1 MEWNHETNVESTD
14 SVDHHRPCVC
24 LPPDVKSSKPYFP
37 QHAAVAMATETQR
50 SLSSASVAFN
60 EDIRVPTKTA
70 DAVDLC
76 RMTVVSETCSQE
88 RNCSECMDVAVPER
102 PDGCFLDATSGI
114 CQSFSQLKL
123 TQQTVNGSA
132 AAPSSFSSQQWQA
145 LETVN
150 VFSST
155 HRQYCTPLDAA
166 CVLCVKVAVSAQFV
180 PSADELKRISVD
192 RRVCY
197 GDDGCI
203 CVAACQSAERISFTS
218 TRCPVP
224 TPQPASTQSIM
235 GSPSIQVTVAAV
247 LGCFLLIRC
256 ISEYLRIRWARQRA
270 ERRAAVTVVAG
281 GNGSSRS
288 TRPARERAVTSLRLS
303 GWIAWH
309 HELREMEKNG
319 ELCYVNL
326 QTPIPRETELSSS
339 SHVEADH
346 DVVMLESRS
355 SNVI

>member
-1 MEWNHETNVESTD
+1 MGWNHETNVECAD
-14 SVDHHRPCVC
+14 SVNHHRPCVR

-50 SLSSASVAFN
+50 SSSSASAASN
-60 EDIRVPTKTA
+60 EDVRVATKTA

-76 RMTVVSETCSQE
+76 RVTVVSETCSQE

-114 CQSFSQLKL
+114 CQSFNQLKL
-123 TQQTVNGSA
+123 TQQTINGSA
-132 AAPSSFSSQQWQA
+132 AASSSSSSQQWQA
-145 LETVN
+145 LETVS

-155 HRQYCTPLDAA
+155 HRQYCKPLDLA
-166 CVLCVKVAVSAQFV
+166 CVLCAKVAASAQFV
-180 PSADELKRISVD
+180 PSIDELKSMSVD

-224 TPQPASTQSIM
+224 TPQPVSTQSIM
-235 GSPSIQVTVAAV
+235 GNPSIQVTIVAV
-247 LGCFLLIRC
+247 LGCFLLVRC
-256 ISEYLRIRWARQRA
+256 ISEYLRIHWARQRA
-270 ERRAAVTVVAG
+270 ERRAAVTAVAG
-281 GNGSSRS
+281 GNGSDRS
-288 TRPARERAVTSLRLS
+288 TRPAREKVVTSLRLS

-309 HELREMEKNG
+309 HELRELEKNG
-319 ELCYVNL
+319 ELRYVNL
-326 QTPIPRETELSSS
+326 QTPMPRETELSSS
-339 SHVEADH
+339 SHFEVDH
-346 DVVMLESRS
+346 DVVMLEPRS